1 MIVNPKEVKKEELK
15 GFHQPTYD
23 EQRFLE
29 NKNKTSKTFTV
40 RILWDALIPIIW
52 ATIAMAMLA
61 VYQWYRGQIH
71 AAALCCFFTL
81 IFAAWA
87 LSYFFIDF
95 FFRERRRKKE
105 VDFETMMCQVS
116 KMELYKKGT
125 YAAYVATDTE
135 VCIEPI
141 MVDSITFQEW
151 HKDNNCPF
159 LLVRY
164 STRKDP
170 QAKFFQL
177 FLQQEVIDTFVIEC
191 F

>member
-40 RILWDALIPIIW
+40 RILWDALLPIIW

-61 VYQWYRGQIH
+61 IYQWYHGHMR
-71 AAALCCFFTL
+71 AASLCCFFTL
-81 IFAAWA
+81 IFAAWV
-87 LSYFFIDF
+87 LSYFFVDF

-105 VDFETMMCQVS
+105 IIFETMTCRVR
-116 KMELYKKGT
+116 KMDLYKKDT
-125 YAAYVATDTE
+125 YAAYAATDTE
-135 VCIEPI
+135 ICTEPI
-141 MVDSITFQEW
+141 MVDSITFQKW
-151 HKDNNCPF
+151 HKDNSCPF

-164 STRKDP
+164 NTKKDP

-177 FLQQEVIDTFVIEC
+177 FLQQEVTFL
-191 F
+191 

>member
-1 MIVNPKEVKKEELK
+1 MIINPKEVKQENLQ
-15 GFHQPTYD
+15 GFHKPTYD